1 MSLKTLQHQ
10 FQSYLLKNDNTI
22 LSAITSGHMS
32 IYQNGYYERII
43 SALKQDFPVLCEQI
57 GESAFA
63 GLITDYLQSHPSTH
77 YNLRTVGKY
86 LSEFILSRDADFS
99 FYAEL
104 ARLEWLI
111 CTESEEMKLFQS
123 EFSVVDLVT
132 TYYEGRIK

>member
-10 FQSYLLKNDNTI
+10 FQSYLLNNDNTI
-22 LSAITSGHMS
+22 LSAMTSGHMT

-63 GLITDYLQSHPSTH
+63 GLITDYLKSHPSTH

-86 LSEFILSRDADFS
+86 LSEFILSRDLDFA

-111 CTESEEMKLFQS
+111 CTENEEIKLFQS
-123 EFSVVDLVT
+123 DYPVVDLVSD
-132 TYYEGRIK
+132 YYEEKIT